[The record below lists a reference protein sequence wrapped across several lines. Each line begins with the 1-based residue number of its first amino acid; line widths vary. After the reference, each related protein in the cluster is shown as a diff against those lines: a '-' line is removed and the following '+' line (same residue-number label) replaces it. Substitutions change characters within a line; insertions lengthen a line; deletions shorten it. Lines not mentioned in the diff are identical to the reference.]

1 MNIKELLKS
10 DEVRAA
16 LEEELQEALKD
27 RIAELDSLKEG
38 LEKEKAQITRNNFIA
53 KKALLNKVSLYETK
67 LKNFYELQF
76 DKYKKDLA
84 ANVFTH
90 ITESVKTITESVE
103 KDVTI
108 NSKLAKV
115 QEAFSKATRIL
126 APHMNINELAA
137 ANSESIEKL
146 RAELNSALK
155 ENKQLKDK
163 DLQHDVN
170 LFVATESAK
179 LSDEDKHIVV
189 ESFKQ
194 IKPTTLVEAK
204 AAFTKVVE
212 TIEKKK
218 IDAVLESVTAVLPK
232 TTAKTVRA
240 EIKEAVVVATATK
253 EKELQEATENKPV
266 GPLTYDITASLAK

>member
-1 MNIKELLKS
+1 MHIKELLKS

-38 LEKEKAQITRNNFIA
+38 LEKEKAQITRTNFIA

-67 LKNFYELQF
+67 LKTFYELQF

-84 ANVFTH
+84 ANIFTH
-90 ITESVKTITESVE
+90 ITESVKTVTTAVE
-103 KDVTI
+103 KDAVT
-108 NSKLAKV
+108 NTKLAKV

-126 APHMNINELAA
+126 APHMNINELAS
-137 ANSESIEKL
+137 ANSEAIEKL
-146 RAELNSALK
+146 RTDLNSALK

-163 DLQHDVN
+163 DLQHDVS

-189 ESFKQ
+189 ESLKQ

-232 TTAKTVRA
+232 TTAKGVRA
-240 EIKEAVVVATATK
+240 ELKEAVAVVTAER
-253 EKELQEATENKPV
+253 EKLIQESTTNKAV
-266 GPLTYDITASLAK
+266 GPLTYDITASLVK